1 MKIDVTIDRDKYI
14 GGSDIPIIMGISPF
28 KTRYQL
34 LLEKAGLVENE
45 FTGNRFTQYGDDI
58 EPLIRDY
65 INEKYKT
72 NFAPAKKVKGDLRGH
87 TDGVNKDTVLEI
99 KSTSQIHE
107 TVDEYIIYLVQLLFY
122 MNVYGLKKGKLAVYE
137 RPEDFNLNF
146 DANWLQEFDIKAS
159 DYKELTESIF
169 DEIDRFR
176 VDLQRLKEN
185 PLLCE
190 QDFQPKE
197 VVTLSNEVIILEG
210 RMAAFKELEKQYDEM
225 KKALYKAMKDAG
237 VKSWIMPNGTRIT
250 MVAETLPSVKTVE
263 EFDVK
268 LLQAEQPELY
278 RAYTKEVI
286 KETNGRAGYVKIT
299 PPKVKVITSV

>member
-1 MKIDVTIDRDKYI
+1 MKIDVTVDRDKFI

-34 LLEKAGLVENE
+34 LLEKAGIAESE
-45 FTGNRFTQYGDDI
+45 FTGNIYTKYGDDI

-72 NFAPAKKVKGDLRGH
+72 DFAPAKKVKGDLRGH
-87 TDGVNKDTVLEI
+87 TDGKNKDTILEI

-122 MNVYGLKKGKLAVYE
+122 MNVYELKKGKLAVYE
-137 RPEDFNLNF
+137 RPEDFSLEF
-146 DANWLQEFDIKAS
+146 DADRLQEFDIKAA

-197 VVTLSNEVIILEG
+197 VVTLSNEVIVLENK
-210 RMAAFKELEKQYDEM
+210 MAAFKELEKQYDEM
-225 KKALYKAMKDAG
+225 KKALYAAMNKAG
-237 VKSWIMPNGTRIT
+237 VKSWTMPNGTRIT
-250 MVAETLPSVKTVE
+250 MVAEVLPSVKTVE

-268 LLQAEQPELY
+268 LLQVEQPELY

-286 KETNGRAGYVKIT
+286 KETKGRSGYVKIT
-299 PPKVKVITSV
+299 VPKAKVIESV

>member
-1 MKIDVTIDRDKYI
+1 MKIDVTVDRDKFI

-34 LLEKAGLVENE
+34 LLEKAGLAESE
-45 FTGNRFTQYGDDI
+45 FTGNRYTQYGDDI

-72 NFAPAKKVKGDLRGH
+72 NFAPAKKVIGDLRGH

-99 KSTSQIHE
+99 KSTSQIHD

-122 MNVYGLKKGKLAVYE
+122 LNVYGLKKGKLAVYE
-137 RPEDFNLNF
+137 RPEDFSLEF
-146 DANWLQEFDIKAS
+146 DADRLQEFDIKAS

-176 VDLQRLKEN
+176 ADLQRLKEN

-197 VVTLSNEVIILEG
+197 VITLSNRVVELENK
-210 RMAAFKELEKQYDEM
+210 MAAFKELEKSYDEM
-225 KKALYKAMKDAG
+225 KKALYKAMDEAG
-237 VKSWIMPNGTRIT
+237 VKSWTMPNGTRIT
-250 MVAETLPSVKTVE
+250 KVAEVLPSVKTVE
-263 EFDVK
+263 ELDVE
-268 LLQAEQPELY
+268 LLKVEQPELC

-286 KETNGRAGYVKIT
+286 KESKGRSGYVKIT
-299 PPKVKVITSV
+299 APKVKVIASV

>member
-1 MKIDVTIDRDKYI
+1 MKIDVTVDRNKFI
-14 GGSDIPIIMGISPF
+14 GGSDIPVIMGISPF

-72 NFAPAKKVKGDLRGH
+72 DFAPAKKINGDLRGH

-176 VDLQRLKEN
+176 ADLQRLKEN

-197 VVTLSNEVIILEG
+197 VVSLSNEVIILEG
-210 RMAAFKELEKQYDEM
+210 RMAAFKELEKEYDEM

-237 VKSWIMPNGTRIT
+237 VKSWTMPNGTRIT
-250 MVAETLPSVKTVE
+250 MVAEVLPSVKTVE

-278 RAYTKEVI
+278 KAYTKEVI
-286 KETNGRAGYVKIT
+286 KESNGRAGYVKIT